1 MVNRVVVI
9 GFDGAPYGLINRLLE
24 QGKMPNLKALGSSG
38 VQGPLKS
45 VLPPQSL
52 PAWPSFVS
60 GMNPG
65 RHGVY
70 SFFKPESDGYDIR
83 PFSSEDIRGLAI
95 WDYLTSLRIRCFL
108 VNVPLTYPP
117 YPIDG
122 VMISGIPA
130 PLLTE
135 EVRCFPEPFAR
146 ELHAVAP
153 NYRVEITG
161 VEYDEDKILST
172 LYKILDERT
181 KVVLHLLKD
190 KTWQFFMAVFTC
202 SDRVEHVFWRHLDPD
217 HPAGTELGRRK
228 YGQAIDEFFQELD
241 CSLGKILEMVG
252 DDSTTIVVSDHGH
265 GPQIAE
271 VGVNQLLAEVGALKY
286 ARSYRMGL
294 TKSNLYGNLSK
305 RGLIKLAR
313 KFVPEKVRSAI
324 STGID
329 YQHSAAYCYSFGAI
343 NVNLKGREPQGIIAN
358 KDYPRV
364 VEELVKSILGY
375 VSPFDGKPIAEKI
388 YRREEIYWGEA
399 LDSAPDI
406 LVLFRDGYGPRSW
419 NPNGKVIARFRPE
432 EIDISK
438 AVVES
443 GGHHWLS
450 TLDGIFFATGDS
462 IKRGA
467 KIDGASIIDITPTIL
482 HLMSIPIPRN
492 IDGKVLFKIFAAD
505 SEQAKTNVQ
514 YSETIL
520 SKGPTGIPWSVE
532 EEEVVKKRLADLG
545 YIG

>member
-1 MVNRVVVI
+1 
-9 GFDGAPYGLINRLLE
+9 
-24 QGKMPNLKALGSSG
+24 MPNLKALGSSG

-70 SFFKPESDGYDIR
+70 SFYKPESDGYDIR

-122 VMISGIPA
+122 IMIPGIPA

-135 EVRCFPEPFAR
+135 EVRCFPESFAQ

-153 NYRVEITG
+153 NYTVEITG
-161 VEYDEDKILST
+161 NLGYDEDRILST
-172 LYKILDERT
+172 LHKILDERT

-190 KTWQFFMAVFTC
+190 KTWQFFMVVFTC
-202 SDRVEHVFWRHLDPD
+202 SDRVEHVFWRHLEPD
-217 HPAGTELGRRK
+217 HPAGTALGRRK
-228 YGQAIDEFFQELD
+228 YGQVIDEFFQKLD
-241 CSLGKILEMVG
+241 RNLGKILEIVEG
-252 DDSTTIVVSDHGH
+252 DATTIVVSDHGH

-271 VGVNQLLAEVGALKY
+271 VGVNQLLAEVGAVKH
-286 ARSYRMGL
+286 ARSYKMGL
-294 TKSNLYGNLSK
+294 TKSNLYDNLSK
-305 RGLIKLAR
+305 RGLLKLAT
-313 KFVPEKVRSAI
+313 KFVPKKVRSAI

-329 YQHSAAYCYSFGAI
+329 YQHSTAYCYSFGAI
-343 NVNLKGREPQGIIAN
+343 NVNLKGREPQGSVA
-358 KDYPRV
+358 KVDYWKV
-364 VEELVKSILGY
+364 VEELVKSLLVY
-375 VSPFDGKPIAEKI
+375 VDPFDGKPIVEKI

-406 LVLFRDGYGPRSW
+406 LVIFRDGYGPRSW
-419 NPNGKVIARFRPE
+419 NPNGKVISRFRPE
-432 EIDISK
+432 EIDVSK
-438 AVVES
+438 ALIES

-450 TLDGIFFATGDS
+450 TLDGIFFAKGDS

-467 KIDGASIIDITPTIL
+467 KIDGTSITDITPTIL
-482 HLMSIPIPRN
+482 HLMSLAIPRN
-492 IDGKVLFKIFAAD
+492 IDGKVLTQIFRTD
-505 SEQAKTNVQ
+505 SEPAKRGAQ

-520 SKGPTGIPWSVE
+520 SKDLTGIPWSAE
-532 EEEVVKKRLADLG
+532 EEEAVKKRLSDLG

>member
-1 MVNRVVVI
+1 M

-24 QGKMPNLKALGSSG
+24 QGKMPNLKALGSNG

-70 SFFKPESDGYDIR
+70 SFFKPETGGYNIR

-135 EVRCFPEPFAR
+135 EVQCFPQSFAR
-146 ELHAVAP
+146 ELQAVAP

-161 VEYDEDKILST
+161 GVGYDEDRILST
-172 LYKILDERT
+172 LHKILDERT

-190 KTWQFFMAVFTC
+190 KTWQFFMVVFTC
-202 SDRVEHVFWRHLDPD
+202 SDRVEHVFWRHLDSG
-217 HPAGTELGRRK
+217 HPAGTALGRRK
-228 YGQAIDEFFQELD
+228 YGQAIDEFFQKLD
-241 CSLGKILEMVG
+241 GALGKVIEVVG
-252 DDSTTIVVSDHGH
+252 GDSTTIVVSDHGH

-286 ARSYRMGL
+286 AKSYKMGL
-294 TKSNLYGNLSK
+294 TQSNLYDKLSK
-305 RGLIKLAR
+305 FHLLKLANTL
-313 KFVPEKVRSAI
+313 VPKKLRSAI
-324 STGID
+324 SMGID
-329 YQHSAAYCYSFGAI
+329 YEHSSAYCHSFGAI
-343 NVNLKGREPQGIIAN
+343 NVNVKGREPQGTVA
-358 KDYPRV
+358 KEDYPRV
-364 VEELVKSILGY
+364 VEELTKSILEY
-375 VSPFDGKPIAEKI
+375 ADVSDGKPIAEKI
-388 YRREEIYWGEA
+388 YRREEIYWGDA
-399 LDSAPDI
+399 LESAPDM
-406 LVLFRDGYGPRSW
+406 LVIFRDGYGPRSW
-419 NPNGKVIARFRPE
+419 NPNGKVIMRYHPK
-432 EIDISK
+432 EIDVSK
-438 AVVES
+438 PLIES
-443 GGHHWLS
+443 GGHHWFS
-450 TLDGIFFATGDS
+450 TLDGIFFAMGDS
-462 IKRGA
+462 IKGGA
-467 KIDGASIIDITPTIL
+467 KIEGASIIDVMPTIL
-482 HLMSIPIPRN
+482 HLMSLPIPRN
-492 IDGKVLFKIFAAD
+492 VDGKVLQVFGSD
-505 SEQAKTNVQ
+505 SEPARRAVQ
-514 YSETIL
+514 YSGTSL
-520 SKGPTGIPWSVE
+520 SKGPTRIPWSE
-532 EEEVVKKRLADLG
+532 EEEKAVTKRLADLG